1 MKPQQLRS
9 YSIMQR
15 QRHSADRPELLSHSM
30 YLLQP
35 LDPTKGVPQG
45 TLSQKRY
52 AMHAHSSNLTQ
63 PNLT

>member
-1 MKPQQLRS
+1 
-9 YSIMQR
+9 MQR